1 MDATDRE
8 RDQCRIENAMNSV
21 LAISDR
27 ERAELFIAT
36 AQKLG
41 FSNEAIAE
49 KDFWVCWILGQL
61 FQGIPGIGDHL
72 VFKGGTSLSK
82 VYRAINRFSEDVDIT
97 VGRELVGFDGDERD
111 PEKAPNKSQARKR
124 LEELTAACGRW
135 IAGDFKVLLEARTR
149 DTIGAGTWKYSV
161 DETDELTL
169 LFQYPSVLPAPTGD
183 PYIPRVVR
191 IECGAKADLWPV
203 TEATITPYVAEAYPS
218 ITDASV
224 PVRALA
230 IERTFWEKAT
240 ILHAESHR
248 PKEKLFTKNC
258 SRHYADTA
266 ALADHEGGKR
276 ALQDSDLRQRVV
288 AFKEAFY
295 RNSWTNFA
303 TAVPGTFKLLPAP
316 DHLDTLENDYRR
328 MRREMYYGPSLEW
341 AQILERLRT
350 LKDEIDRPGQGA
362 VSCVR

>member
-1 MDATDRE
+1 V
-8 RDQCRIENAMNSV
+8 NSA
-21 LAISDR
+21 LALSNR
-27 ERAELFIAT
+27 ERAELFSAT

-49 KDFWVCWILGQL
+49 KDFWVCWTLGQL

-97 VGRELVGFDGDERD
+97 VGRELLGFDSDEHD
-111 PEKAPNKSQARKR
+111 PEKAANKSQAKKKI
-124 LEELTAACGRW
+124 EELAAACGHW
-135 IAGDFKVLLEARTR
+135 IAGDFKTQLESRTR
-149 DTIGAGTWKYSV
+149 NAIGSGAWKYSV

-169 LFQYPSVLPAPTGD
+169 IFQYPSVLPTPIGD
-183 PYIPRVVR
+183 SYISRVVR

-203 TEATITPYVAEAYPS
+203 TKATITPYVAEAYS
-218 ITDASV
+218 RITDASV
-224 PVRALA
+224 SVRALA

-240 ILHAESHR
+240 ILHAEAHR
-248 PKEKLFTKNC
+248 PKEKLFTKNY
-258 SRHYADTA
+258 SRHYADTV

-276 ALQDSDLRQRVV
+276 ALQDSGLRARVV

-303 TAVPGTFKLLPAP
+303 TAIPGTFKLLPAP
-316 DHLDTLENDYRR
+316 DHVGTLERDYER

-341 AQILERLRT
+341 AEILEKLHI
-350 LKDEIDRPGQGA
+350 LKSEIDRSG
-362 VSCVR
+362 

>member
-1 MDATDRE
+1 
-8 RDQCRIENAMNSV
+8 MNSA
-21 LAISDR
+21 LALSNR
-27 ERAELFIAT
+27 ERAELFSAT

-49 KDFWVCWILGQL
+49 KDFWVCWTLGQL

-97 VGRELVGFDGDERD
+97 VGRELLGFDSDEHD
-111 PEKAPNKSQARKR
+111 PEKAANKSQAKKKI
-124 LEELTAACGRW
+124 EELAAACGHW
-135 IAGDFKVLLEARTR
+135 IAGDFKTQLESRTR
-149 DTIGAGTWKYSV
+149 NAIGSGAWKYSV

-169 LFQYPSVLPAPTGD
+169 IFQYPSVLPTPIGD
-183 PYIPRVVR
+183 SYISRVVR

-203 TEATITPYVAEAYPS
+203 TKATITPYVAEAYS
-218 ITDASV
+218 RITDASV
-224 PVRALA
+224 SVRALA

-240 ILHAESHR
+240 ILHAEAHR
-248 PKEKLFTKNC
+248 PKEKLFTKNY
-258 SRHYADTA
+258 SRHYADTV

-276 ALQDSDLRQRVV
+276 ALQDSGLRARVV

-303 TAVPGTFKLLPAP
+303 TAIPGTFKLLPAP
-316 DHLDTLENDYRR
+316 DHVGTLERDYER

-341 AQILERLRT
+341 AEILEKLHI
-350 LKDEIDRPGQGA
+350 LKSEIDRSG
-362 VSCVR
+362 

>member
-1 MDATDRE
+1 
-8 RDQCRIENAMNSV
+8 MNSV
-21 LAISDR
+21 LALGDR
-27 ERAELFIAT
+27 ERSELFVAT

-49 KDFWVCWILGQL
+49 KDFWVCWTLREL
-61 FQGIPGIGDHL
+61 FQGIQGIGDHL

-97 VGRELVGFDGDERD
+97 VGRELLGFDSDEHD
-111 PEKAPNKSQARKR
+111 PEKAANKSQAKKKI
-124 LEELTAACGRW
+124 EELSAACGRW
-135 IAGDFKVLLEARTR
+135 VAGDFKTQLESRTR
-149 DTIGAGTWKYSV
+149 DTIGAGGWKYSV

-169 LFQYPSVLPAPTGD
+169 IFQYPSVLPTPIGGS
-183 PYIPRVVR
+183 YISRMVR

-203 TEATITPYVAEAYPS
+203 TKASIAPYVAEAYPR

-224 PVRALA
+224 SVRALA
-230 IERTFWEKAT
+230 VERTFWEKAT
-240 ILHAESHR
+240 ILHAEAHR
-248 PKEKLFTKNC
+248 PKEKPFTKNF

-276 ALQDSDLRQRVV
+276 ALQDSDLRKRVV

-295 RNSWTNFA
+295 RSSSTNFA
-303 TAVPGTFKLLPAP
+303 AAVPGSFKLLPAP
-316 DHLDTLENDYRR
+316 DHVKTLESDYRR

-341 AQILERLRT
+341 AEILERLRT
-350 LKDEIDRPGQGA
+350 LKSEIDR
-362 VSCVR
+362 SN

>member
-8 RDQCRIENAMNSV
+8 RNQFRIGNAVNSA
-21 LAISDR
+21 LALSNR
-27 ERAELFIAT
+27 ERAELFSAT

-49 KDFWVCWILGQL
+49 KDFWVCWTLGQL

-97 VGRELVGFDGDERD
+97 VGRELLGFDSDEHD
-111 PEKAPNKSQARKR
+111 PEKAANKSQAKKKI
-124 LEELTAACGRW
+124 EELAAACGHW
-135 IAGDFKVLLEARTR
+135 IAGDFKTQLESRTR
-149 DTIGAGTWKYSV
+149 NAIGSGAWKYSV

-169 LFQYPSVLPAPTGD
+169 IFQYPSVLPTPIGD
-183 PYIPRVVR
+183 SYISRVVR

-203 TEATITPYVAEAYPS
+203 TKATITPYVAEAYS
-218 ITDASV
+218 RITDASV
-224 PVRALA
+224 SVRALA

-240 ILHAESHR
+240 ILHAEAHR
-248 PKEKLFTKNC
+248 PKEKLFTKNY
-258 SRHYADTA
+258 SRHYADTV

-276 ALQDSDLRQRVV
+276 ALQDSGLRARVV

-303 TAVPGTFKLLPAP
+303 TAIPGTFKLLPAP
-316 DHLDTLENDYRR
+316 DHVGTLERDYER

-341 AQILERLRT
+341 AEILEKLHI
-350 LKDEIDRPGQGA
+350 LKSEIDRSG
-362 VSCVR
+362 

>member
-1 MDATDRE
+1 
-8 RDQCRIENAMNSV
+8 MNSV
-21 LAISDR
+21 LALSDR
-27 ERAELFIAT
+27 ERAELFSAT
-36 AQKLG
+36 ARKLG

-49 KDFWVCWILGQL
+49 KDFWVCWTLGQL

-97 VGRELVGFDGDERD
+97 VGRELLGFDSDEHA
-111 PEKAPNKSQARKR
+111 PEKAANKSQAKKKTEQ
-124 LEELTAACGRW
+124 LVAACGRW
-135 IAGDFKVLLEARTR
+135 VAGDFKTQLESRTR
-149 DTIGAGTWKYSV
+149 DAIGSGPWKYSV
-161 DETDELTL
+161 DDTDELTL
-169 LFQYPSVLPAPTGD
+169 LFRYPSALPTPIGGS
-183 PYIPRVVR
+183 YISRVVR

-203 TEATITPYVAEAYPS
+203 TTAIITPYVAEAYPR
-218 ITDASV
+218 ITDTSV

-240 ILHAESHR
+240 ILHAEAHR
-248 PKEKLFTKNC
+248 PKEKLFTKNY
-258 SRHYADTA
+258 SRHYADMA

-276 ALQDSDLRQRVV
+276 ALADSGLRTHVV

-303 TAVPGTFKLLPAP
+303 TAIPGTFNLLPAP
-316 DHLDTLENDYRR
+316 DHLGALEGDYQR

-341 AQILERLRT
+341 AEILRRLGT
-350 LKDEIDRPGQGA
+350 LKDEINSSG
-362 VSCVR
+362 

>member
-1 MDATDRE
+1 
-8 RDQCRIENAMNSV
+8 MNSV
-21 LAISDR
+21 LALTDR
-27 ERAELFIAT
+27 ERVELFSAT

-49 KDFWVCWILGQL
+49 KDFWVCWTLGQL

-97 VGRELVGFDGDERD
+97 VGRELLGFDSDEHN
-111 PEKAPNKSQARKR
+111 PEKAANKSQAKKKI
-124 LEELTAACGRW
+124 EELAAACGRW
-135 IAGDFKVLLEARTR
+135 VAGDFKTQLESRTR
-149 DTIGAGTWKYSV
+149 DAIGSGAWKYSV

-169 LFQYPSVLPAPTGD
+169 IFQYPSVLPTPIGD
-183 PYIPRVVR
+183 SYISRVVR

-203 TEATITPYVAEAYPS
+203 TKATITPYVAEAYS
-218 ITDASV
+218 RITDASV
-224 PVRALA
+224 SVRALA

-240 ILHAESHR
+240 ILHAEAHR
-248 PKEKLFTKNC
+248 PKEKLFTKNY
-258 SRHYADTA
+258 SRHYADTV

-276 ALQDSDLRQRVV
+276 ALQDSGLRARVV

-303 TAVPGTFKLLPAP
+303 TAIPGTFKLLPAP
-316 DHLDTLENDYRR
+316 DHVGTLERDYER

-341 AQILERLRT
+341 AEILEKLHI
-350 LKDEIDRPGQGA
+350 LKSEIDRSG
-362 VSCVR
+362 

>member
-1 MDATDRE
+1 
-8 RDQCRIENAMNSV
+8 MNSV
-21 LAISDR
+21 LALSDR
-27 ERAELFIAT
+27 ERAELFSAT
-36 AQKLG
+36 ARKLG

-49 KDFWVCWILGQL
+49 KDFWVCWTLGQL

-191 IECGAKADLWPV
+191 IECRSEEH
-203 TEATITPYVAEAYPS
+203 TS
-218 ITDASV
+218 
-224 PVRALA
+224 
-230 IERTFWEKAT
+230 
-240 ILHAESHR
+240 
-248 PKEKLFTKNC
+248 
-258 SRHYADTA
+258 
-266 ALADHEGGKR
+266 
-276 ALQDSDLRQRVV
+276 
-288 AFKEAFY
+288 
-295 RNSWTNFA
+295 
-303 TAVPGTFKLLPAP
+303 
-316 DHLDTLENDYRR
+316 
-328 MRREMYYGPSLEW
+328 
-341 AQILERLRT
+341 
-350 LKDEIDRPGQGA
+350 
-362 VSCVR
+362 

>member
-1 MDATDRE
+1 
-8 RDQCRIENAMNSV
+8 MNSV
-21 LAISDR
+21 LALSDR
-27 ERAELFIAT
+27 ERAELFSAT
-36 AQKLG
+36 ARKLG

-49 KDFWVCWILGQL
+49 KDFWVCWTLGQL

-97 VGRELVGFDGDERD
+97 VGRELLGFDSDEHD
-111 PEKAPNKSQARKR
+111 PEKAANKSQAKKKI
-124 LEELTAACGRW
+124 EELAAACGRW
-135 IAGDFKVLLEARTR
+135 VAGDFKTQLESRTR
-149 DTIGAGTWKYSV
+149 DAIGSGAWKYSV

-169 LFQYPSVLPAPTGD
+169 IFQYPSVLPTPVED
-183 PYIPRVVR
+183 SYISRVVR

-203 TEATITPYVAEAYPS
+203 TKATITPYVAEAYS
-218 ITDASV
+218 RITDASV
-224 PVRALA
+224 SVRALA

-240 ILHAESHR
+240 ILHAEAHR
-248 PKEKLFTKNC
+248 PKEKLFTKNY
-258 SRHYADTA
+258 SRHYADTV

-276 ALQDSDLRQRVV
+276 ALQDSGLRARVV

-303 TAVPGTFKLLPAP
+303 TAIPGTFKLLPAP
-316 DHLDTLENDYRR
+316 DHVGTLERDYER

-341 AQILERLRT
+341 AEILEKLHI
-350 LKDEIDRPGQGA
+350 LKSEIDRSG
-362 VSCVR
+362 

>member
-1 MDATDRE
+1 
-8 RDQCRIENAMNSV
+8 MNSV
-21 LAISDR
+21 LALGYR
-27 ERAELFIAT
+27 ERAELFSAT
-36 AQKLG
+36 ARKLG

-49 KDFWVCWILGQL
+49 KDFWVCWTLGQL

-97 VGRELVGFDGDERD
+97 VGRELLGFDSDEHD
-111 PEKAPNKSQARKR
+111 PEKAANKSQAKKKTEQ
-124 LEELTAACGRW
+124 LVAACGRW
-135 IAGDFKVLLEARTR
+135 VAGDFKTLLESRTR
-149 DTIGAGTWKYSV
+149 DAIGTGPWKYSV
-161 DETDELTL
+161 DDTDELTL
-169 LFQYPSVLPAPTGD
+169 LFQYPSALPTLIGGS
-183 PYIPRVVR
+183 YISRVVR

-203 TEATITPYVAEAYPS
+203 TMATISPYVAEAYPR
-218 ITDASV
+218 ITDTSV
-224 PVRALA
+224 PVRVLA

-240 ILHAESHR
+240 ILHAEAHR
-248 PKEKLFTKNC
+248 PKEKLFTKNY

-276 ALQDSDLRQRVV
+276 ALADSGLRTRVV

-303 TAVPGTFKLLPAP
+303 TAIPGTFKLLPAP
-316 DHLDTLENDYRR
+316 DHVGTLERDYER

-341 AQILERLRT
+341 AEILEKLHI
-350 LKDEIDRPGQGA
+350 LKSEIDRSG
-362 VSCVR
+362 

>member
-1 MDATDRE
+1 
-8 RDQCRIENAMNSV
+8 MNSV
-21 LAISDR
+21 LALTDR
-27 ERAELFIAT
+27 ERVELFSAT

-49 KDFWVCWILGQL
+49 KDFWVCWTLGQL

-97 VGRELVGFDGDERD
+97 VGRELLGFDSDEHN
-111 PEKAPNKSQARKR
+111 PEKAANKSQAKKKI
-124 LEELTAACGRW
+124 EELAAACGRW
-135 IAGDFKVLLEARTR
+135 VAGDFKTQLESRTR
-149 DTIGAGTWKYSV
+149 DAIGSGAWKYSV

-169 LFQYPSVLPAPTGD
+169 IFQYPSVLPTPVED
-183 PYIPRVVR
+183 SYISRVVR

-203 TEATITPYVAEAYPS
+203 TKATITPYVAEAYS
-218 ITDASV
+218 RITDASV
-224 PVRALA
+224 SVRALA

-240 ILHAESHR
+240 ILHAEAHR
-248 PKEKLFTKNC
+248 PKEKLFTKNY
-258 SRHYADTA
+258 SRHYADTV

-276 ALQDSDLRQRVV
+276 ALQDSGLRARVV

-303 TAVPGTFKLLPAP
+303 TAIPGTFKLLPAP
-316 DHLDTLENDYRR
+316 DHVGTLERDYER

-341 AQILERLRT
+341 AEILGKLHI
-350 LKDEIDRPGQGA
+350 LKSEIDRSG
-362 VSCVR
+362 